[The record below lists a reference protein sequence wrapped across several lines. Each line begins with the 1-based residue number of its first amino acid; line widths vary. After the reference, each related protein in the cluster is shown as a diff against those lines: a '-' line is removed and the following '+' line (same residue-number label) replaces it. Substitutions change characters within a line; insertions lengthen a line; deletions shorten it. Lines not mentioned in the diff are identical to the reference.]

1 MMKMNLTARFKNPV
15 FLAQLFLAIAGPI
28 GVYFGVT
35 GPDLTT
41 WAALFA
47 LIIAALSNP
56 YVLFM
61 IVVSVWAALNN
72 PLTGGL
78 GDTETERQLKRPKKG
93 GL

>member
-1 MMKMNLTARFKNPV
+1 MKMNLKARIKNPI
-15 FLAQLFLAIAGPI
+15 FLAQLFLAVAAPI
-28 GVYFGVT
+28 GVYFGVK

-47 LIIAALSNP
+47 LILAAVSNP
-56 YVLFM
+56 YVLFT

-72 PLTGGL
+72 PLTAGL
-78 GDTETERQLKRPKKG
+78 SDTKAERELERPKKE